1 MTSIARRGPE
11 IFHSSVRGGP
21 CGPSR
26 MDHTGRYVTS
36 VKPQFVVPKRHLL
49 PVDPVLFHG
58 NSFNLY
64 AGSSFYA
71 GGCFVMQTGIFFFML
86 ALFYAGG
93 PLSMRPMVFFLL
105 VMLFLLLIFLLFRE
119 ARALLPLPPFFLR
132 GTGCGRRTV
141 PFYLCGRFLYVGG
154 SLLLRR
160 VFLNAG
166 DVVSSSSSFC
176 RRLEGF
182 FSMRTSVYVSLFV
195 LFFFFFLRF
204 IFKTRLHQNHTW
216 PSIRI

>member
-1 MTSIARRGPE
+1 MPEAVLLCRR
-11 IFHSSVRGGP
+11 V
-21 CGPSR
+21 
-26 MDHTGRYVTS
+26 
-36 VKPQFVVPKRHLL
+36 
-49 PVDPVLFHG
+49 
-58 NSFNLY
+58 SFFL
-64 AGSSFYA
+64 
-71 GGCFVMQTGIFFFML
+71 CWLFFML
-86 ALFYAGG
+86 GVLFQCG
-93 PLSMRPMVFFLL
+93 RWCFFLL